1 MNGIIRVLL
10 VGGNEVMR
18 EELSRILGSEEEI
31 IVVGEARGGEE
42 ALAEAR
48 KLSPDVVIAL
58 TDDRMLGTNIS
69 DTARAITE
77 AQLPFK
83 VIIIAENPV
92 RYLVPTIKAGVA
104 GLLPRILVVMTWC
117 PLYVKY
123 TCGTLAP
130 SLPVIIRL
138 DQGTT
143 LFEI

>member
-42 ALAEAR
+42 TLAEAR

-58 TDDRMLGTNIS
+58 TDDRMLGANIS

-104 GLLPRILVVMTWC
+104 GLLPRNISRDDLVSAIRKIHLWHSGSFS
-117 PLYVKY
+117 PGNNPAGPGYH
-123 TCGTLAP
+123 
-130 SLPVIIRL
+130 VI
-138 DQGTT
+138 
-143 LFEI
+143 